1 MIKKLISIIKIKK
14 GVPFLFILIFI
25 GALIELLSFSSL
37 IPIVYFFSNNP
48 DNQILLHAENLY
60 EMFDFQIDLQLI
72 FIFSILIIFS
82 IKFLYVLFLN
92 YFQSN
97 FTANLG
103 IKLNNFFLINYL
115 KINNKSIKNKN
126 TATLI
131 RNVQNEV
138 EIFVKKVFYPVL
150 TLILELLFLALAII
164 ALLIYNFKATSTL
177 LLIFLTLSTIYYFFF
192 KKRFY
197 NWGKLRQFHVGR
209 QLSVILESLNLRKII
224 NIYDIEEFFLKKL
237 NYHLYGQ
244 KKITVKNSILLVFP
258 RVFLEFFFI
267 FVISLAAIFYILKGN
282 QLVDL
287 FNILV
292 VYTVIA
298 SRLFPAV
305 SRIASGFQMITTG
318 KASVNVLF
326 NEKKI
331 FQNMPDNKNK
341 KQISFER
348 NIKFKNLDLSIFDE
362 KTKINKIILKD
373 VSFEINKNQFI
384 GLVGK
389 TGVGKTTLINY
400 LSGFLDADQSNIFID
415 GKEILSSRTLNF
427 SNFGIVTQEPLIF
440 DGTIKENLYF
450 QENPKIDEK
459 KLKKAIQTSDL
470 ETFIDQ
476 SKLGLE
482 TLINEKGTNISGGQL
497 QRICIARALLFE
509 PKLLILDEATSAL
522 DLQTEKNILSS
533 LKKINDLTCIIISHR
548 QETLAFCDKIYE
560 IQDKKIL
567 LKDT

>member
-1 MIKKLISIIKIKK
+1 M
-14 GVPFLFILIFI
+14 V
-25 GALIELLSFSSL
+25 
-37 IPIVYFFSNNP
+37 
-48 DNQILLHAENLY
+48 
-60 EMFDFQIDLQLI
+60 
-72 FIFSILIIFS
+72 
-82 IKFLYVLFLN
+82 LN

-138 EIFVKKVFYPVL
+138 EIFVKKVFYPGL
-150 TLILELLFLALAII
+150 TLILELLFLTLAII

-177 LLIFLTLSTIYYFFF
+177 LLIFLILSTIYYVFF

-197 NWGKLRQFHVGR
+197 NWGKLRQYHVGR

-224 NIYDIEEFFLKKL
+224 NIYDIEEFFIKKL

-244 KKITVKNSILLVFP
+244 KKITIKNSILLVFP

-331 FQNMPDNKNK
+331 FQNVPDNRNK
-341 KQISFER
+341 QKISFES
-348 NIKFKNLDLSIFDE
+348 NIQFKNLDLSIFDE

-415 GKEILSSRTLNF
+415 GKRILSSKTLNF
-427 SNFGIVTQEPLIF
+427 SNFGVVTQEPLIF

-459 KLKKAIQTSDL
+459 KLKKAIQASDL

-497 QRICIARALLFE
+497 QRICIARALIFE
-509 PKLLILDEATSAL
+509 PKILILDEATSAL

-567 LKDT
+567 LKDK

>member
-60 EMFDFQIDLQLI
+60 ETFNFQIDLQLI
-72 FIFSILIIFS
+72 FIVSILIIFS

-150 TLILELLFLALAII
+150 TLILEILFLALAII

-177 LLIFLTLSTIYYFFF
+177 LLIFLIFSTIYYFFF

-267 FVISLAAIFYILKGN
+267 FVISLAAIFYILKDN

-331 FQNMPDNKNK
+331 FQNMPDNRNK
-341 KQISFER
+341 QKITFGS
-348 NIKFKNLDLSIFDE
+348 NIQFKNLDLSIFDE
-362 KTKINKIILKD
+362 KTNINKIILKD

-415 GKEILSSRTLNF
+415 GKRNLNSKTLNF
-427 SNFGIVTQEPLIF
+427 SNLGVVTQEPLIF

-450 QENPKIDEK
+450 QENPEINEK
-459 KLKKAIQTSDL
+459 KLKKAIQASDL

-509 PKLLILDEATSAL
+509 PKILILDEATSAL

-567 LKDT
+567 LKDK

>member
-1 MIKKLISIIKIKK
+1 MIKKLISLIKIKK

-60 EMFDFQIDLQLI
+60 EMFNFQIDLQLI
-72 FIFSILIIFS
+72 FIISILIIFS

-138 EIFVKKVFYPVL
+138 EIFVKKVFYPGL
-150 TLILELLFLALAII
+150 TLILELLFLTLAII

-177 LLIFLTLSTIYYFFF
+177 LLIFLILSTIYYVFF

-197 NWGKLRQFHVGR
+197 NWGKLRQYHVGR

-224 NIYDIEEFFLKKL
+224 NIYDIEEFFIKKL

-244 KKITVKNSILLVFP
+244 KKITIKNSILLVFP

-331 FQNMPDNKNK
+331 FQNVPDNRNK
-341 KQISFER
+341 QKISFES
-348 NIKFKNLDLSIFDE
+348 NIQFKNLDLSIFDE

-415 GKEILSSRTLNF
+415 GKRILSSKTLNF
-427 SNFGIVTQEPLIF
+427 SNFGVVTQEPLIF

-459 KLKKAIQTSDL
+459 KLKKAIQASDL

-497 QRICIARALLFE
+497 QRICIARALIFE
-509 PKLLILDEATSAL
+509 PKILILDEATSAL

-567 LKDT
+567 LKDK